1 MVERALKAVQ
11 GSGPQL
17 EARVII
23 DKAEQVSA
31 WKVRESAVGDSRAP
45 GYMDAEGNWE
55 DAAVHPEKLGAY
67 LRDFQQILDD
77 HGYRCV
83 YYGHFGQGCVHTR
96 MDFDLKTAQGVKT
109 FRSFMEKCAD
119 LVVSYGGSL
128 AGEYGEGHGR
138 AELLPK
144 MYGPELM
151 AAFNRFKRIWDP
163 DVKMNPN
170 RLIGDVKLDEGL
182 RLGPDYRPPELKTHF
197 AYPGDEGSFA
207 TAVERC
213 FGMAKCRNLGS
224 LTMCPSFH
232 VTREERHSTR
242 GRSRLLFEML
252 KGDPVSDGWRD
263 EAVKESLDLC
273 LSCKGCTGDCPVQVD
288 MPTYKAEFLSHYY
301 ARRRRPLNHYL
312 LGLMPWW
319 GPVAARAPRLVNA
332 LTHAPVIAEQ
342 GKRMLG
348 IAEQRELP
356 RFARRTFREAAA
368 KRSPGGGARTAG
380 QPVVLWADTFTNLFE
395 PDIGIAALDVLASAG
410 FAPRLSPSGL
420 CCGRPL
426 YDFGMLG
433 MAKRTLRRV
442 LDGMSGPIQEG
453 LPVVVLEPS
462 CASVFRDE
470 LRKLMPHDEHARR
483 LAAQT
488 VSLDEL
494 LEREA
499 ADWSPPRI
507 ERRAL
512 IHGHCHRGALS
523 GPDFG
528 RELLARTGLDVS
540 LTNAGCCGMA
550 GSFGYEAGERYEV
563 SMAIGERVLLPA
575 VRQAD
580 RDTVLVADGFSCR
593 SQIEAG
599 TGRRAL
605 HTAEVL
611 ALGLQ
616 PIA

>member
-1 MVERALKAVQ
+1 
-11 GSGPQL
+11 
-17 EARVII
+17 
-23 DKAEQVSA
+23 
-31 WKVRESAVGDSRAP
+31 
-45 GYMDAEGNWE
+45 
-55 DAAVHPEKLGAY
+55 VHPDKLGAY

-96 MDFDLKTAQGVKT
+96 MDFDLKSAAGVKT

-119 LVVSYGGSL
+119 LVVAYGGSL

-144 MYGPELM
+144 MFGPELM

-182 RLGPDYRPPELKTHF
+182 RLGPDYRPPQLTTHF
-197 AYPGDEGSFA
+197 QYPDDEGSFA

-252 KGDPVSDGWRD
+252 KGDPVSEGWRD

-288 MPTYKAEFLSHYY
+288 IPTYKAEFLSHYY
-301 ARRRRPLNHYL
+301 ARRRRPLNHYA
-312 LGLMPWW
+312 LGLLPWW

-332 LTHAPVIAEQ
+332 LSQSPPIA
-342 GKRMLG
+342 GPAKRVLG
-348 IAEQRELP
+348 IAEERALP
-356 RFARRTFREAAA
+356 RFARQTFRAWHRHRQPWHLDPE
-368 KRSPGGGARTAG
+368 RP
-380 QPVVLWADTFTNLFE
+380 PVVLWADTFTNLFE
-395 PDIGIAALDVLASAG
+395 PDIGKAALAVLDAAG
-410 FAPRLSPSGL
+410 FAPRLSPPGL

-426 YDFGMLG
+426 YDFGMLRQ
-433 MAKRTLRRV
+433 ARRTLQKV
-442 LDGMSGPIQEG
+442 LDDMSPYIELGWPM
-453 LPVVVLEPS
+453 VVLEPS

-483 LAAQT
+483 LGAQT
-488 VSLDEL
+488 LTLDEF
-494 LEREA
+494 LERHAPE
-499 ADWSPPRI
+499 WEPPTLNRK
-507 ERRAL
+507 AL
-512 IHGHCHRGALS
+512 VHPHCHRNAMI
-523 GPDFG
+523 GPGGQRD
-528 RELLARTGLDVS
+528 LLNRAGLDAQ

-550 GSFGYEAGERYEV
+550 GSFGYEEGERYEV
-563 SMAIGERVLLPA
+563 SMAVGERVLLPA

-580 RDTVLVADGFSCR
+580 QDTLVVADGFSCR
-593 SQIEAG
+593 TQIESG

-605 HTAEVL
+605 HTAEAL